1 MNVNI
6 RPLSGPWTSGHA
18 LDKHTV
24 SSRFIGEDEN
34 GRAQFETQR
43 TEVGE
48 AVFQL
53 KYRGDWSQVGRLADA
68 AVRHGIPN
76 ADRITAVVPMPA
88 STARARQPV
97 TELASA
103 IAKRLGVPMLDIL
116 GKAPTPQIKN
126 LSTRDEKDAV
136 LDGAFEVDDVPGEGH
151 HVLLVDD
158 LFHTGASVAAG
169 CRALLTSP
177 AIDAVSIV
185 VMTWR

>member
-1 MNVNI
+1 MNVNV

-126 LSTRDEKDAV
+126 LSTRDEKMPSWTERSRSMTFPVRGIMCYWSTTCFTRVPQWLRAV
-136 LDGAFEVDDVPGEGH
+136 VP
-151 HVLLVDD
+151 
-158 LFHTGASVAAG
+158 
-169 CRALLTSP
+169 C
-177 AIDAVSIV
+177 
-185 VMTWR
+185 